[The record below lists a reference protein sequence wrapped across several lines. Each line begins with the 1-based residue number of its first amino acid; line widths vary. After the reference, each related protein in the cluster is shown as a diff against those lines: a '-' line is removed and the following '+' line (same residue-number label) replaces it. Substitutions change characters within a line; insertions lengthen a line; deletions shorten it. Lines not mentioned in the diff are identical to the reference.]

1 MDPRHCLNLISGAWL
16 AAEGERASPNVNPA
30 DSGDVI
36 GLFADSSADDARA
49 AVAAAAAARAC
60 WHETGPAAR
69 GALLFRAAELLAE
82 RAGEF
87 AGAIVREQGKRPLEA
102 RAEVVRS
109 GEVLRFL
116 AGEGRRLTGVTAP
129 ADDARTLAYTFR
141 VPIGVVGLITPWNFP
156 LAIPMWKSAAALVA
170 GCTAVL
176 KPSPLAPW
184 TAALMVQ
191 LFLDAGVPP
200 GVLNLVQGG
209 REPAEAIVA
218 HRDVAGV
225 SFTGSVP
232 VGVAIHEAA
241 APRLLR
247 TQLELGGNNAVL
259 VLPGADLDAAVS
271 AVLSGA
277 FGQAGQR
284 CSATSRVIV
293 DTGLAAAFLP
303 ALAARVSALRVGR
316 GDDPDVDMGPVI
328 TAEARRRCLDAIGDA
343 RARGAR
349 IWCGDEPLPGG
360 LPDGNFLRPTV
371 LSDVPP
377 DSELVTGEVFGPVV
391 SVLVA
396 ESLDDA
402 ISIANSVPYGMS
414 AAVFTRETAL
424 ALDAVQRLQAG
435 MLHVNRPTVG
445 AYAHLPHMGTK
456 MSQFGPPECSP
467 EAMDFFT
474 ELRSVCVRY

>member
-1 MDPRHCLNLISGAWL
+1 MEPYHCHNFIGDAWL
-16 AAEGERASPNVNPA
+16 AAEGESTSPNLNPA
-30 DSGDVI
+30 DPGDVI
-36 GLFADSSADDARA
+36 GLFADSSVDDAGA
-49 AVAAAAAARAC
+49 AVAAAVAARDG
-60 WHETGPAAR
+60 WRETGAVAR
-69 GALLFRAAELLAE
+69 GALLFRVAGLLAD
-82 RAGEF
+82 RAEEF
-87 AGAIVREQGKRPLEA
+87 ARAIVREQGKLLREA
-102 RAEVVRS
+102 RSEVVRS

-116 AGEGRRLTGVTAP
+116 AGEGRRLTGTAAP
-129 ADDARTLAYTFR
+129 ADDPRTLAYTFR
-141 VPIGVVGLITPWNFP
+141 VPLGVVGLITPWNFP
-156 LAIPMWKSAAALVA
+156 LAIPVWKSAAALLA

-191 LFLDAGVPP
+191 LFVDAGLPP

-209 REPAEAIVA
+209 REPAAAIVA

-232 VGVAIHEAA
+232 VGVAIQTAA

-259 VLPGADLDAAVS
+259 VLPGADLAAAVD
-271 AVLSGA
+271 AVVAGA

-293 DTGLAAAFLP
+293 AASLADALLP

-316 GDDPDVDMGPVI
+316 GDDPEVDMGPVI
-328 TAEARRRCLDAIGDA
+328 TAPARQRCLDAVADA

-349 IWCGDEPLPGG
+349 VWCGDEPLPGG
-360 LPDGNFLRPTV
+360 LPAGNFLRPTV
-371 LSDVPP
+371 VSDVPP
-377 DSELVTGEVFGPVV
+377 DSELVTGEVFGPVL
-391 SVLVA
+391 SVQLA
-396 ESLDDA
+396 ASQDEA
-402 ISIANSVPYGMS
+402 ISIANSVSYGMS
-414 AAVFTRETAL
+414 AAVFTRETAS
-424 ALDAVQRLQAG
+424 ALESVQRLQAG

-445 AYAHLPHMGTK
+445 AYAHLPHLGSK
-456 MSQFGPPECSP
+456 MSQFGPPECSA
-467 EAMDFFT
+467 EVMDFFT